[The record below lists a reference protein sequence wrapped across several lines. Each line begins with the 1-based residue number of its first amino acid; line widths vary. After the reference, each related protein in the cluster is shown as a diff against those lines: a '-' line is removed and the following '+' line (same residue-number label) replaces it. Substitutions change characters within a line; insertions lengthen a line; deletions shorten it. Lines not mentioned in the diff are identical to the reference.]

1 MEDSLKQ
8 LSLGRDPEGAGD
20 SQALAELQELTLKW
34 FMETQAPFILQNGAL
49 PPWFHGFITRKQTEQ
64 LLRDKA
70 LGSFLIRLS
79 DRATGYILSYRGS
92 DRCRHFV
99 INQLRNRRYII
110 SGDTQ
115 SHSTLAELVHHYQ
128 EAQLEPFKETLTA
141 ACPRPEDNDLYD
153 AITRGLHQTIVDPEN
168 PPATAFPT
176 VVPDKAASPCSS
188 PKPQVSFLH
197 AQKSLDVSP
206 RNLSQ
211 EESMEAPIRVSPLRE
226 KSSSLLE
233 ESFGGPSDI
242 IYADLRRMNQ
252 ARLGLGTE
260 GSGRHGPVPAGSR
273 AYSPGREAQRRLSD
287 GEQNRPDGL
296 GPVLSGV
303 SPDQGPTES
312 PTSWGC
318 SDAMGSLGATW
329 RQEFPKLSQ
338 EAQPSSQGSSADIY
352 EFIGTEGLL
361 QEARDTPDQEGSTYE
376 QIPACWGGPARAP
389 HPGASPTYSPWVHG
403 YKRISGTPE
412 LSEPGNTYEQIP
424 ATKSKETGRT
434 HKPDKLRRLFFTY
447 RKHKF

>member
-1 MEDSLKQ
+1 
-8 LSLGRDPEGAGD
+8 
-20 SQALAELQELTLKW
+20 
-34 FMETQAPFILQNGAL
+34 
-49 PPWFHGFITRKQTEQ
+49 
-64 LLRDKA
+64 
-70 LGSFLIRLS
+70 
-79 DRATGYILSYRGS
+79 
-92 DRCRHFV
+92 
-99 INQLRNRRYII
+99 
-110 SGDTQ
+110 
-115 SHSTLAELVHHYQ
+115 
-128 EAQLEPFKETLTA
+128 TLTA

-153 AITRGLHQTIVDPEN
+153 AITRGLHQPIVDPEN
-168 PPATAFPT
+168 PPATASPT

-197 AQKSLDVSP
+197 AQKILDVSP

-211 EESMEAPIRVSPLRE
+211 EESMEAPIRVSPLPER
-226 KSSSLLE
+226 SSSLLE

-242 IYADLRRMNQ
+242 IYADLRKMNQ
-252 ARLGLGTE
+252 AQLGLGTE
-260 GSGRHGPVPAGSR
+260 GSGRHGPVPAGSQ

-296 GPVLSGV
+296 VRVLSGV
-303 SPDQGPTES
+303 SSDQGPTVS

-338 EAQPSSQGSSADIY
+338 EAQPCSQGSSADIY

-403 YKRISGTPE
+403 PLDHGYKRISGTPG
-412 LSEPGNTYEQIP
+412 LSEPGNTYKQTP

-434 HKPDKLRRLFFTY
+434 HKPDKLRRLFFTD

>member
-20 SQALAELQELTLKW
+20 SQALAELQELALKW

-79 DRATGYILSYRGS
+79 DRATGYILSYS

-99 INQLRNRRYII
+99 INQLRNR
-110 SGDTQ
+110 Q
-115 SHSTLAELVHHYQ
+115 
-128 EAQLEPFKETLTA
+128 
-141 ACPRPEDNDLYD
+141 DNDLYD
-153 AITRGLHQTIVDPEN
+153 AITRGLHQPIMDPEN
-168 PPATAFPT
+168 PPATASPT

-206 RNLSQ
+206 WNLSQ
-211 EESMEAPIRVSPLRE
+211 EESMEASIRVSPLPER
-226 KSSSLLE
+226 SSSLLE
-233 ESFGGPSDI
+233 QSFGGPNDI
-242 IYADLRRMNQ
+242 IYADLRKMNQ

-260 GSGRHGPVPAGSR
+260 GSGRPGPVPAGSQ
-273 AYSPGREAQRRLSD
+273 AYSPGRQAQRRLSD

-296 GPVLSGV
+296 VPALSGV

-338 EAQPSSQGSSADIY
+338 EAQPCSQDSSADIY

-376 QIPACWGGPARAP
+376 QIPACWSGPARAP

-403 YKRISGTPE
+403 ISGTPG

-424 ATKSKETGRT
+424 ATKISLPSLQ
-434 HKPDKLRRLFFTY
+434 PDKLRRLFFTY

>member
-1 MEDSLKQ
+1 
-8 LSLGRDPEGAGD
+8 
-20 SQALAELQELTLKW
+20 
-34 FMETQAPFILQNGAL
+34 
-49 PPWFHGFITRKQTEQ
+49 
-64 LLRDKA
+64 
-70 LGSFLIRLS
+70 
-79 DRATGYILSYRGS
+79 
-92 DRCRHFV
+92 
-99 INQLRNRRYII
+99 
-110 SGDTQ
+110 
-115 SHSTLAELVHHYQ
+115 
-128 EAQLEPFKETLTA
+128 TLTA